1 MKMWKYFKNVI
12 LLSCSIALLSLF
24 TYLVFSLYFFI
35 VYSFT
40 HLIIILRIIMH
51 LLITAI
57 DYLFVVLDL

>member
-12 LLSCSIALLSLF
+12 LSCSIALLSLF